1 MSITVSILQTGTIR
15 IRPSHR
21 SQTAHRPIALR
32 RLRVLTDRRW
42 TEPLPINTYLIE
54 HPEGLI
60 LFDSGESPRACHP
73 GYFPKWQPF
82 FWLAVDIHV
91 GPDEGIGARLAQRGL
106 APTDLKAVVLSHL
119 HHDHG
124 DGLPDLDG
132 APIYVSQQHWDAFRR
147 YIPATLEGAVPQHW
161 PTNFSPR
168 ILQPNGQRIGPF
180 PRSYPLTSDRKV
192 VAVDTPGHVPGH
204 LSVIVFGDDV
214 AYFMAGDAT
223 YDSGLTDAELTDGV
237 NNNPKQAIESVRRIK
252 EFARQYPTVLLP
264 AHDPDAARR
273 LAANETLRPSPRMS
287 DAAKDPA

>member
-42 TEPLPINTYLIE
+42 TQLLPINTYLIE
-54 HPEGLI
+54 HPEGAI

-82 FWLAVDIHV
+82 FSLAVDIRV

-106 APTDLKAVVLSHL
+106 APADLKAVVLSHL

-124 DGLPDLDG
+124 DGLADLNG
-132 APIYVSQQHWDAFRR
+132 APIYVSQQHWDAFRHH
-147 YIPATLEGAVPQHW
+147 IPATLEGAVPQHW
-161 PTNFSPR
+161 PPNFTPR
-168 ILQPNGQRIGPF
+168 ILQPNGQPIGPF

-204 LSVIVFGDDV
+204 LSVIVFADGL
-214 AYFMAGDAT
+214 AYFLGGDAT
-223 YDSGLTDAELTDGV
+223 YDQKLLDAELTDGV
-237 NNNPKQAIESVRRIK
+237 NNNPKLAIESLRKIK
-252 EFARQYPTVLLP
+252 EFARQHRTVILP
-264 AHDPDAARR
+264 AHDPRAAQR
-273 LAANETLRPSPRMS
+273 LANNETFTPSTDEGPTNV
-287 DAAKDPA
+287 